1 MSGTS
6 TILVVDD
13 EPFNRDILVQQ
24 LDALGCRTME
34 ARNGREALASVAQD
48 LPDLVL
54 LDVMMPI
61 MDGFETLRRL
71 KESADTRDVPVI
83 IMTALH
89 AQEDRIRFIEA
100 GAYEF
105 LTKPVDDRELKA
117 RILTAV
123 RAKLAIDARLR
134 QVEQV
139 RDHYANFVP
148 DLVKRLVAENPNAP
162 ELGRTEQ
169 DAAFIFVDICGYTRL
184 SETLAADALARLV
197 ERYFS
202 AFLDRIHHFGGEIGG
217 TSGDGLLAI
226 YHRVD
231 PLSHSRLAAETALSL
246 MEVTGELN
254 ATGSGPPVSIH
265 VGISSGSAA
274 VGTTRF
280 EGLRG
285 ARWVFTAE
293 GFVLNLGSRIAN
305 LAEAGEIFI
314 CPESARRLAGHFTIR
329 PVGRHRL
336 KNITEEI
343 EVARLERPGSTASSP
358 AGPS

>member
-1 MSGTS
+1 MSQTS

-24 LDALGCRTME
+24 LDALGCRTVE
-34 ARNGREALASVAQD
+34 ARNGREALARVARD
-48 LPDLVL
+48 PPDLIL

-61 MDGFETLRRL
+61 MDGFATLRAL
-71 KESADTRDVPVI
+71 KEGVDTHHIPVI
-83 IMTALH
+83 IMTALD

-123 RAKLAIDARLR
+123 RAKLAVDARLR
-134 QVEQV
+134 RVEQV

-148 DLVKRLVAENPNAP
+148 DLVRRLVAENPHAP
-162 ELGRTEQ
+162 ELGKVEQ
-169 DAAFIFVDICGYTRL
+169 DAAFIFLDICGYTRL
-184 SETLAADALARLV
+184 SAMIAADELARLV

-202 AFLDRIHHFGGEIGG
+202 AFLDRIHYFGGEIGG

-226 YHRVD
+226 YHRSD
-231 PLSHSRLAAETALSL
+231 PASHSRLAAETALSL
-246 MEVTGELN
+246 MAATAELN
-254 ATGSGPPVSIH
+254 ASGAGPPVAVH
-265 VGISSGSAA
+265 MGISSGSAA

-285 ARWVFTAE
+285 VRWVFTAE
-293 GFVLNLGSRIAN
+293 GFVLNLGARLAA
-305 LAEAGEIFI
+305 LAEAGQIFL
-314 CPESARRLAGHFTIR
+314 CPESVRRLSGRFPIH
-329 PVGRHRL
+329 PLGRHRL
-336 KNITEEI
+336 RNIAEEV
-343 EVARLERPGSTASSP
+343 EVALLGGPGDASV
-358 AGPS
+358 AWPSA

>member
-1 MSGTS
+1 MSQRS

-24 LDALGCRTME
+24 LDALGCRTVE
-34 ARNGREALASVAQD
+34 ARNGREALAGMAPD
-48 LPDLVL
+48 PPDLIL
-54 LDVMMPI
+54 LDVMMPV
-61 MDGFETLRRL
+61 MDGFETLRAL
-71 KESADTRDVPVI
+71 KAGLDTQHIPVI

-89 AQEDRIRFIEA
+89 GREERIRFIEA

-123 RAKLAIDARLR
+123 RAKQAIDDRLHR
-134 QVEQV
+134 VEQV

-148 DLVKRLVAENPNAP
+148 DLVRRLVAENPDAP
-162 ELGRTEQ
+162 ERGKEEQ
-169 DAAFIFVDICGYTRL
+169 DAAFIFVDICGYTKL
-184 SETLAADALARLV
+184 SATIPSDALARLV

-202 AFLDRIHHFGGEIGG
+202 AFLDKIHHFDGEIGG

-226 YHRVD
+226 YHRID

-246 MEVTGELN
+246 LDVTAALN
-254 ATGSGPPVSIH
+254 AGGSGPPVAVH
-265 VGISSGSAA
+265 MGISSGSAA

-285 ARWVFTAE
+285 VRWVFTAE

-305 LAEAGEIFI
+305 LAEAGQIFV
-314 CPESARRLAGHFTIR
+314 CPESARRLSGRFPIR

-336 KNITEEI
+336 RNIAGEI
-343 EVARLERPGSTASSP
+343 EIAELQRPSPGMTA
-358 AGPS
+358 

>member
-1 MSGTS
+1 MSRTS
-6 TILVVDD
+6 NILVVDD

-34 ARNGREALASVAQD
+34 ARNGREALASVARD
-48 LPDLVL
+48 PPDLVL

-61 MDGFETLRRL
+61 MDGFETLGRL

-83 IMTALH
+83 IMTALN

-123 RAKLAIDARLR
+123 RAKQAIDARLR

-148 DLVKRLVAENPNAP
+148 DLVKRLVAENPQAP

-169 DAAFIFVDICGYTRL
+169 DAAFVFVDICGYTTL
-184 SETLAADALARLV
+184 SAALAADELARLV

-202 AFLDRIHHFGGEIGG
+202 AFLDRIHQFGGEIGG

-226 YHRVD
+226 YHGVD
-231 PLSHSRLAAETALSL
+231 PLGHSRLAAETALSL
-246 MEVTGELN
+246 MAVTAALN
-254 ATGSGPPVSIH
+254 AGGAGPAVSIH
-265 VGISSGSAA
+265 IGISSGTAA

-305 LAEAGEIFI
+305 LAEAGEIFV
-314 CPESARRLAGHFTIR
+314 CPESARRLAGLFPIH

-336 KNITEEI
+336 KNIAGEI
-343 EVARLERPGSTASSP
+343 EVARLEKPHPVALSP
-358 AGPS
+358 ARPA